1 MEVELKERSRL
12 TTADDSRAKQDA
24 ARLSII
30 VAASLILLK
39 SAVGLYTGS
48 LSVFASLLDSGMDI
62 FASTVNFIAVRT
74 AARPADEEHTY
85 GHGKAESL
93 AGLFQA
99 AVIFVSAGYLIVE
112 AVTRFFAPQATGNE
126 WVGAGAMV
134 LALAISTT
142 LVARLRRVA
151 RATDSPALHSEASH
165 YLSDIYTN
173 VSALAALVITAAT
186 NWQYADPLV
195 SLVISV
201 FILFFAGGVA
211 RDSVNA
217 LMDHRLPPDVD
228 EKVIRI
234 IGAHHA
240 EGVLGFHDLR
250 TRSAG
255 AEKFIEFH
263 LEVRRTLTF
272 EQAHEVTVAVLR
284 EIESEVPRARV
295 QIHTDPAD

>member
-1 MEVELKERSRL
+1 MDVGSTMRLAPAEESRV
-12 TTADDSRAKQDA
+12 KQEA

-39 SAVGLYTGS
+39 SAVGWWTGS
-48 LSVFASLLDSGMDI
+48 LSVLASLLDSGMDI
-62 FASTVNFIAVRT
+62 FASSINLIAVRA
-74 AARPADEEHTY
+74 AARPADDEHTY

-112 AVTRFFAPQATGNE
+112 AVTRFFSPRATGNE
-126 WVGAGAMV
+126 WLGAAAMFV
-134 LALAISTT
+134 ALAISTT

-173 VSALAALVITAAT
+173 VSALAALLITAVT
-186 NWQYADPLV
+186 GWQYADPLI

-211 RDSVNA
+211 RESVNA
-217 LMDHRLPPDVD
+217 LMDYRLPPDVD
-228 EKVIRI
+228 EKV
-234 IGAHHA
+234 AHIVGTHA
-240 EGVLGFHDLR
+240 DEGVLGFHDLR

-263 LEVRRTLTF
+263 LEVRRTLSF
-272 EQAHEVTVAVLR
+272 EQAHHVTVAVLR
-284 EIESEVPRARV
+284 DLEREIPRARV